1 MKDLRKDFDYSS
13 SSFKMS
19 KGHEDV
25 FKARLDNAFGEA
37 PKKDFAIY
45 YKMAAVFVIAV
56 LSTVFV
62 LNKTGLPAEDPNSN
76 KTEVANATKISLGDI
91 SPDLKTVEDYYLT
104 SIKLELATLEPSP
117 DYDDMVNSY
126 LDELKTINRAYD
138 ELEQDLND
146 YGISEEIINAMID
159 NLQLRLE
166 LLQDLK
172 QKLNN
177 LNPQQDENNPVY
189 QI

>member
-19 KGHEDV
+19 KGHEDR
-25 FKARLDNAFGEA
+25 FKNKLDRAFGETS
-37 PKKDFAIY
+37 KTDFSIY
-45 YKMAAVFVIAV
+45 YKMAAVFVVAV
-56 LSTVFV
+56 VSTVFV
-62 LNKTGLPAEDPNSN
+62 LNSTGLPAKPTDVSTTDVVESS
-76 KTEVANATKISLGDI
+76 KISLGDI
-91 SPDLKTVEDYYLT
+91 SPDLKTIEDYYMT
-104 SIKLELATLEPSP
+104 SIKLELATLETTTAHEA
-117 DYDDMVNSY
+117 MVNSY

-138 ELEQDLND
+138 DLELDLNE
-146 YGISEEIINAMID
+146 YGVSEEVINAMIE

-172 QKLNN
+172 KKLNN
-177 LNPQQDENNPVY
+177 LNLKQNESNPVY

>member
-1 MKDLRKDFDYSS
+1 MKDLRKDFDYNS

-19 KGHEDV
+19 KGHEDL

-37 PKKDFAIY
+37 PKKDYGMY
-45 YKMAAVFVIAV
+45 YKMAAVFVVAV

-62 LNKTGLPAEDPNSN
+62 FNTTSLGNSDPKPTQTQIAESSR
-76 KTEVANATKISLGDI
+76 ISLGDI
-91 SPDLKTVEDYYLT
+91 SPDLKTIEDYYLT
-104 SIKLELATLEPSP
+104 SIKLELATLETTP
-117 DYDDMVNSY
+117 DHEAMVNSY
-126 LDELKTINRAYD
+126 LEELKTINRAYD
-138 ELEQDLND
+138 DLEKDLNE
-146 YGISEEIINAMID
+146 YGITEEIINAMID

-177 LNPQQDENNPVY
+177 LNPKQNEDNPVY

>member
-1 MKDLRKDFDYSS
+1 MKDLRKDFDYAS

-19 KGHEDV
+19 KGHEDL

-37 PKKDFAIY
+37 PKKDFTMY
-45 YKMAAVFVIAV
+45 YKMAAVFIIAV

-62 LNKTGLPAEDPNSN
+62 LNKTGIPSDNPDPNGA
-76 KTEVANATKISLGDI
+76 EVATTTKISLGDI
-91 SPDLKTVEDYYLT
+91 SPDLKTIEDYYLT
-104 SIKLELATLEPSP
+104 SIKLELATLEPSSE
-117 DYDDMVNSY
+117 YDDMVNSY

-138 ELEQDLND
+138 ELEQDLNE

-177 LNPQQDENNPVY
+177 LNPKQNESNPVY

>member
-19 KGHEDV
+19 KGHEEL
-25 FKARLDNAFGEA
+25 FKARLANTFGEE
-37 PKKDFAIY
+37 PKKDYSIY
-45 YKMAAVFVIAV
+45 YKMAAVFIVAV

-62 LNKTGLPAEDPNSN
+62 INKTGLPSEPTSPTG
-76 KTEVANATKISLGDI
+76 TEVATSSKISLGDI
-91 SPDLKTVEDYYLT
+91 SPDLKTIEDYYLT
-104 SIKLELATLEPSP
+104 SIKLELATLETSS

-138 ELEQDLND
+138 DLEKDLND

-177 LNPQQDENNPVY
+177 LNQKQNEDTPVY